1 MGPRTGIG
9 AVEERS
15 HSNPAGVTPRF
26 HGVQPAVTAA
36 FKISDSI
43 LGIDTVNG
51 REGTNDASAKT
62 VIFGVF
68 EVRNL

>member
-1 MGPRTGIG
+1 MPWRKEATLTPLESHHDSRT
-9 AVEERS
+9 
-15 HSNPAGVTPRF
+15 
-26 HGVQPAVTAA
+26 VQPAVIAA
-36 FKISDSI
+36 FKTSDSI

-51 REGTNDASAKT
+51 REARNDASAKT